1 MKTRFILAA
10 FAIIFFI
17 AACNNQ
23 KTPTEDQ
30 STADA
35 TAFVEK
41 GLEIAGITQTTMST
55 QLKQSMEAGGVPN
68 AVQYCNVAA
77 YPIADSLS
85 QIHNAV
91 IRRVS
96 DKPRNPAN
104 AMNEREQAV
113 FNQFKAEWGSDQP
126 LKPIVEQLA
135 NGEVAFY
142 APIALQTL
150 CTNCHGKLGETLKP
164 ENYAVIQ
171 KLYPDDQAIG
181 YAEGDLR
188 GMWSIVM
195 KEQ

>member
-1 MKTRFILAA
+1 MKTRFILSV
-10 FAIIFFI
+10 FAILFFL
-17 AACNNQ
+17 AACNNR

-30 STADA
+30 STANA

-41 GLEIAGITQTTMST
+41 GLEIAGITQMTMST
-55 QLKQSMEAGGVPN
+55 QLKQAMEASGVPN

-113 FNQFKAEWGSDQP
+113 FNQFKAEWESGQAV
-126 LKPIVEQLA
+126 KPIVEQLA

-150 CTNCHGKLGETLKP
+150 CTNCHGKLGETLQP
-164 ENYAVIQ
+164 ENYAVIEQ
-171 KLYPDDQAIG
+171 LYPSDQAIG

-195 KEQ
+195 NEQ

>member
-1 MKTRFILAA
+1 MKTGFILSV
-10 FAIIFFI
+10 FTILFFL
-17 AACNNQ
+17 AACNNR
-23 KTPTEDQ
+23 KTPTEDK
-30 STADA
+30 SVANDT
-35 TAFVEK
+35 TFVEK

-55 QLKQSMEAGGVPN
+55 QLKQAMEAGGVSN

-135 NGEVAFY
+135 NGEIAFY

-150 CTNCHGKLGETLKP
+150 CINCHGKLGETLKP

-171 KLYPDDQAIG
+171 QLYPDDQAIG

>member
-1 MKTRFILAA
+1 MKISFILAVS
-10 FAIIFFI
+10 AIIFFI
-17 AACNNQ
+17 AACNNR

-30 STADA
+30 STANA
-35 TAFVEK
+35 NAFVEK
-41 GLEIAGITQTTMST
+41 GLEIAGITQMTMST
-55 QLKQSMEAGGVPN
+55 QLKQAIEAGGVPN

-85 QIHNAV
+85 KIYNAV

-104 AMNEREQAV
+104 AMNAREQAV
-113 FNQFKAEWGSDQP
+113 FNQFKAKWGGDQS

-150 CTNCHGKLGETLKP
+150 CTNCHGKLGETLQP

-171 KLYPDDQAIG
+171 QLYPNDQAIG
-181 YAEGDLR
+181 YAEGNLR

-195 KEQ
+195 KR